1 LERPSL
7 TKVFERRLNVNFGKK
22 IFFRSGI
29 WLLSRLISKRKNYG
43 LFGDIEEIYHL
54 KLADKGQLKANL
66 WFWIQILKA
75 IPAYLSDKAY
85 WGCVMFNNY
94 LKITFRSFKRQKIYS
109 IINISGL
116 AIGMACFICILVYI
130 RYELSYD
137 RFHTNTNN
145 IYRLVMNGDT
155 SGRPFDV
162 ALSSGPIGPVL
173 VKDFPEVDNV
183 VRFQPRDRT
192 RVSCLGKQFFEER
205 IFWVDNTVF
214 EVFTFPLVK
223 GNSKT
228 ALIDPFSVVIT
239 QETAKRFFS
248 NEDPLGEILKFNP
261 QEEYTITGVMKDVP
275 KNSHLSFDILL
286 SYETLLRTSRR
297 HIESWTQF
305 TNYSYLLLKEN
316 INPKELE
323 RKIPA
328 LNAKHMRFNPEDIGW
343 NLTFTLQP
351 LSSIHLYSN
360 LQGEITKHSDIAYV
374 YVFSSVAFLILL
386 LACINFMNLATA
398 RSTNRAKEVGLRKV
412 LGAVR
417 SRLIEQFLGE
427 SLIFSFLSLFLALI
441 LVEFFLPFF
450 STLSGLPLEI
460 RYSELPW
467 LIPGLIGIAIFV
479 GLIAGIYPAL
489 VLSGFQPVSVLK
501 GGLESASQKRHFRRG
516 LVVFQLAISIFLII
530 GTWII
535 FQQITFMK
543 KRRLGFE
550 KEHIIVLN
558 LKTIDNSVRSSITAI
573 KQELKSIPGVLNVAT
588 SSHIPGWDGLAASH
602 LPEGFSMEET
612 QIMRVIHVDHD
623 FLDTMDIELF
633 SGRNFSPKFPS
644 DSQESVLINETAAK
658 KFGWD
663 EPLGKRIQEIYGK
676 KQTKTV
682 IGIVKDF
689 HMSSL
694 HAIIEPMYINSS
706 YPQIK
711 TICIR
716 ISSENIA
723 GMVDLIKSRWKEIV
737 PLAPFDYFFLD
748 ESFDNQYRTEERLSR
763 LFFNF
768 SLLAIFIACLG
779 LFGMACFTAEQRTK
793 EIGIRKV
800 LGASASGIV
809 LLLCKELIMLLFIA
823 NIVAWPIIYLTSQ
836 KWLQNFAYRTNIGI
850 GIFIF
855 SAILTLLISLG
866 TVSYQAIKAALANP
880 VDSLRYE

>member
-1 LERPSL
+1 MERPSL

-29 WLLSRLISKRKNYG
+29 WLLSRLINKRKNYG

-66 WFWIQILKA
+66 WFWIQILKM

-130 RYELSYD
+130 RYELSFD

-145 IYRLVMNGDT
+145 IYRLVMNGDA

-162 ALSSGPIGPVL
+162 ALSSGPIGPTL

-183 VRFQPRDRT
+183 VRFQYRGRT
-192 RVSCLGKQFFEER
+192 RVSCLGKQFFEEK

-228 ALIDPFSVVIT
+228 ALINPFSAVIT

-248 NEDPLGEILKFNP
+248 NENPLGEILKFNP
-261 QEEYTITGVMKDVP
+261 QEEYTITGVMKDIP
-275 KNSHLSFDILL
+275 KNSHFSFDILL

-305 TNYSYLLLKEN
+305 TNYSYLLLKEST
-316 INPKELE
+316 NPKELE

-328 LNAKHMRFNPEDIGW
+328 LNAKHMGFNPEDMGW

-351 LSSIHLYSN
+351 LNSIHLYSN
-360 LQGEITKHSDIAYV
+360 LQNEITKNSDIAYV
-374 YVFSSVAFLILL
+374 YVFSSIAFLILL

-398 RSTNRAKEVGLRKV
+398 RSTYRSKEVGLRKV

-417 SRLIEQFLGE
+417 RRLIEQFLGE
-427 SLIFSFLSLFLALI
+427 SLTFSFLSLFLALI
-441 LVEFFLPFF
+441 LVEFALPFF
-450 STLSGLPLEI
+450 SKLSELPLEI

-467 LIPGLIGIAIFV
+467 LIPGLIGLAIFV
-479 GLIAGIYPAL
+479 GLIAGIYPSL
-489 VLSGFQPVSVLK
+489 VLSKFQPISVLK
-501 GGLESASQKRHFRRG
+501 GGLESPAQKKHFRSV

-535 FQQITFMK
+535 LQQITFMK

-550 KEHIIVLN
+550 KEHVIVLQ
-558 LKTIDNSVRSSITAI
+558 KIDNSVRSSINAI
-573 KQELKSIPGVLNVAT
+573 KQELKSIPGVLNVAA
-588 SSHIPGWDGLAASH
+588 SSHIPGRDGLAASH
-602 LPEGFSMEET
+602 LPEGFSMKES
-612 QIMRVIHVDHD
+612 QIMRAIHVDHD
-623 FLDTMDIELF
+623 FLDTMGIELV
-633 SGRNFSPKFPS
+633 SGRNFSPAFPS
-644 DSQESVLINETAAK
+644 DSQEFVLINETAAK

-663 EPLGKRIQEIYGK
+663 NPLGKRIQEIYGME
-676 KQTKTV
+676 QTKTV

-694 HAIIEPMYINSS
+694 HSMIEPMYINSS
-706 YPQIK
+706 YPQID
-711 TICIR
+711 TICIK
-716 ISSENIA
+716 ISSENMA
-723 GMVDLIKSRWKEIV
+723 GMVDLIKSRWKDIA

-748 ESFDNQYRTEERLSR
+748 ELFDNLYRTEERLSR

-823 NIVAWPIIYLTSQ
+823 NIIAWPIIYLTSQ

-850 GIFIF
+850 GIFIL
-855 SAILTLLISLG
+855 SAILTLLVSLG